1 MTRALGSEEV
11 SGVEEEKATNIVS
24 DWDSP
29 DLAVDLVDQIW
40 DMVKSWL
47 TDREPAASDFF
58 YYCRNLCY
66 NIEEADEVWVWM
78 LNLIAHFVAEDESFL
93 DSVHTAKDW
102 RELALVA
109 QDNWEVPPPLWL
121 VRREEEL
128 KKKHEEEEK
137 LKELKEEKEIDETKE
152 SLVTTSPLDL
162 DWGKELPAPTP
173 SVAAPSASMWRP
185 WEENVSSV
193 NLSAVQKRKRKSP
206 AAAARS
212 WRRLQMWQEK
222 KEMARLTPELRTTP
236 KKFAQQMTR
245 TNLLARMEG
254 HHIDSGGSNAEA
266 LVEGEV
272 ESSVPY
278 CNRTKTSLQPQ
289 LTKSSPKIITP
300 HQRSSPPICQSCSK
314 RMQ

>member
-1 MTRALGSEEV
+1 M
-11 SGVEEEKATNIVS
+11 
-24 DWDSP
+24 
-29 DLAVDLVDQIW
+29 
-40 DMVKSWL
+40 
-47 TDREPAASDFF
+47 
-58 YYCRNLCY
+58 
-66 NIEEADEVWVWM
+66 
-78 LNLIAHFVAEDESFL
+78 
-93 DSVHTAKDW
+93 
-102 RELALVA
+102 
-109 QDNWEVPPPLWL
+109 
-121 VRREEEL
+121 
-128 KKKHEEEEK
+128 
-137 LKELKEEKEIDETKE
+137 DETKE

-173 SVAAPSASMWRP
+173 SEAAPSASMWRP

-222 KEMARLTPELRTTP
+222 KEIARLTLELRTTP
-236 KKFAQQMTR
+236 KKFAQQMRR
-245 TNLLARMEG
+245 TNLLTRMEG
-254 HHIDSGGSNAEA
+254 HHIDSGGSNVEA

-278 CNRTKTSLQPQ
+278 CNLTKTSLQPQ

>member
-1 MTRALGSEEV
+1 MTRARESEEV
-11 SGVEEEKATNIVS
+11 SEVEEEKATNIVS

-40 DMVKSWL
+40 DLVKGWL

-58 YYCRNLCY
+58 YYCRNLCD
-66 NIEEADEVWVWM
+66 NLEEADEVWVWM

-102 RELALVA
+102 RELALVD
-109 QDNWEVPPPLWL
+109 QDDWEVPPPLWL

-236 KKFAQQMTR
+236 KKFAQQMRR
-245 TNLLARMEG
+245 TNLLTRMEG

-278 CNRTKTSLQPQ
+278 CNLTKTSLQPQ

>member
-1 MTRALGSEEV
+1 MTRARESEEV
-11 SGVEEEKATNIVS
+11 SEVEEEKATNIVS

-102 RELALVA
+102 REL
-109 QDNWEVPPPLWL
+109 DDWEVPPPLWL

-222 KEMARLTPELRTTP
+222 KEMARLTLELRTTP
-236 KKFAQQMTR
+236 KKFAQQMRR
-245 TNLLARMEG
+245 TNLLTRMGG
-254 HHIDSGGSNAEA
+254 HHIDSGGSNVEA

>member
-1 MTRALGSEEV
+1 MSRALGSEEV
-11 SGVEEEKATNIVS
+11 SEVKEEKATNIVS
-24 DWDSP
+24 DWDAP

-40 DMVKSWL
+40 DIVKGWV

-193 NLSAVQKRKRKSP
+193 NLSAVQKRKSP

-222 KEMARLTPELRTTP
+222 KEMARLTLELRTTP
-236 KKFAQQMTR
+236 KKFAQQMRR
-245 TNLLARMEG
+245 TNLLTRMEG
-254 HHIDSGGSNAEA
+254 HHIDSGGSNVEA

-278 CNRTKTSLQPQ
+278 CNLTKTSLQPQ

>member
-1 MTRALGSEEV
+1 MVTP
-11 SGVEEEKATNIVS
+11 
-24 DWDSP
+24 SP
-29 DLAVDLVDQIW
+29 LD
-40 DMVKSWL
+40 
-47 TDREPAASDFF
+47 
-58 YYCRNLCY
+58 
-66 NIEEADEVWVWM
+66 
-78 LNLIAHFVAEDESFL
+78 LNL
-93 DSVHTAKDW
+93 
-102 RELALVA
+102 
-109 QDNWEVPPPLWL
+109 
-121 VRREEEL
+121 
-128 KKKHEEEEK
+128 
-137 LKELKEEKEIDETKE
+137 KEHKEEKENEETEE
-152 SLVTTSPLDL
+152 SLVTASPLDL

-236 KKFAQQMTR
+236 KKFAQQMRR
-245 TNLLARMEG
+245 TNLLTRMEG
-254 HHIDSGGSNAEA
+254 HHIDSGGSNVEA

-278 CNRTKTSLQPQ
+278 CNLTKTSLQPQ

>member
-1 MTRALGSEEV
+1 MTLARESEEV
-11 SGVEEEKATNIVS
+11 SEVEEEKATNIVS

-102 RELALVA
+102 RELALVD
-109 QDNWEVPPPLWL
+109 QDDWEVPPPLWL

-128 KKKHEEEEK
+128 KKKHEEEEM

-222 KEMARLTPELRTTP
+222 KEMARLTLELRTTP
-236 KKFAQQMTR
+236 KKFAQQMRR
-245 TNLLARMEG
+245 TNLLTRMEG
-254 HHIDSGGSNAEA
+254 HHIDSGGSNVEA

-278 CNRTKTSLQPQ
+278 CNLTKTNLQPQ

>member
-1 MTRALGSEEV
+1 MSRALGSEEV
-11 SGVEEEKATNIVS
+11 SEVKEEKATNIVS
-24 DWDSP
+24 DWDAP

-40 DMVKSWL
+40 DIVKGWV

-222 KEMARLTPELRTTP
+222 KEMARLTLELRTTP
-236 KKFAQQMTR
+236 KKFAQQMRR
-245 TNLLARMEG
+245 TNLLTRMEG
-254 HHIDSGGSNAEA
+254 HHIDSGGSNVEA

-278 CNRTKTSLQPQ
+278 CNLTKTSLQPQ

>member
-1 MTRALGSEEV
+1 MELSRARGSEEV
-11 SGVEEEKATNIVS
+11 VEVKEEKTTMVA

-29 DLAVDLVDQIW
+29 NLAEELVDRIW
-40 DMVKSWL
+40 DMVKDWL
-47 TDREPAASDFF
+47 RDREPAASDFF
-58 YYCRNLCY
+58 HYCLNLCDSRG
-66 NIEEADEVWVWM
+66 EADEVRVWM
-78 LNLIAHFVAEDESFL
+78 LNLIAHFVAEDEKWL

-102 RELALVA
+102 RELALVSV
-109 QDNWEVPPPLWL
+109 DNWEVPPPLWL

-222 KEMARLTPELRTTP
+222 KEMARLMPEMRTTP
-236 KKFAQQMTR
+236 VRRFAQQMR
-245 TNLLARMEG
+245 STNLLSRIEG
-254 HHIDSGGSNAEA
+254 QHFDSGGSTIEA
-266 LVEGEV
+266 LVEGDV
-272 ESSVPY
+272 ESSVLY
-278 CNRTKTSLQPQ
+278 CNLKKTSLHPQ
-289 LTKSSPKIITP
+289 
-300 HQRSSPPICQSCSK
+300 
-314 RMQ
+314 

>member
-1 MTRALGSEEV
+1 MTRARESEEV
-11 SGVEEEKATNIVS
+11 SEVEEEKATNIVS

-78 LNLIAHFVAEDESFL
+78 LNLIAHFVAQDESFL
-93 DSVHTAKDW
+93 HSVHTAKDW

-236 KKFAQQMTR
+236 KKFAQQMRR
-245 TNLLARMEG
+245 TNLLTRMEG
-254 HHIDSGGSNAEA
+254 HHIDSGGSNVEA

-278 CNRTKTSLQPQ
+278 CNLTKTSLQPQ